1 MCSSR
6 FTSTVCV
13 MLGMLIVKLT
23 IKVVYY
29 LPWSY
34 VSCLGMLTLLYFCVI
49 IQANYEYLTETKVF
63 TAFLSLLS
71 HVFELWPSAADT
83 FIRKLVF
90 AGIVR
95 LTLEVSTK
103 YGYIYIEYFYHIC
116 LMFYLVIF
124 LAYWYINIYLHRL
137 KNVYCLM
144 KSRTIHSRTR
154 PLFAEK
160 ILN

>member
-1 MCSSR
+1 M
-6 FTSTVCV
+6 
-13 MLGMLIVKLT
+13 VKLT
-23 IKVVYY
+23 IKLVYY

-34 VSCLGMLTLLYFCVI
+34 VSCPGMLTLLFFCVI
-49 IQANYEYLTETKVF
+49 FQANYEYLTETKVF

-103 YGYIYIEYFYHIC
+103 YGYVNVGFF
-116 LMFYLVIF
+116 LPIF
-124 LAYWYINIYLHRL
+124 IL
-137 KNVYCLM
+137 C
-144 KSRTIHSRTR
+144 SDIH
-154 PLFAEK
+154 
-160 ILN
+160 